1 MEKPV
6 TAFDEKR
13 WTELRDKRRRK
24 ETLDRDESEEWH
36 LLDAAR
42 DMRRAQAK
50 MARARGI
57 SRKRLNS
64 VRMEIGTIAVDAGLR
79 DAPRDRIRQ
88 ALETLAREL
97 DAEAGGDDGG
107 ARTAG
112 PPETDFP
119 DARILAAVAAIPEGA
134 VMTCGQVADGAGL
147 PGQGRTVADALAR
160 HPDAPGWHRVVDA
173 EGRILTPPE
182 RRQRTMLE
190 AEGVGF
196 TLDRVDL
203 RRFAPGAGA

>member
-6 TAFDEKR
+6 TAFNEKR

-50 MARARGI
+50 MARAREI

-64 VRMEIGTIAVDAGLR
+64 VRMELGTIAVDAGLH

-97 DAEAGGDDGG
+97 DAEAGGNADG
-107 ARTAG
+107 ARTAD
-112 PPETDFP
+112 PSEPDSP

-134 VMTCGQVADGAGL
+134 VMTCGQVAESVGL
-147 PGQGRTVADALAR
+147 SGQGRTVIDVLAR
-160 HPDAPGWHRVVDA
+160 HSDAPGWHRVVDA
-173 EGRILTPPE
+173 EGHMFTPPG
-182 RRQRTMLE
+182 RDQRTMLE
-190 AEGVGF
+190 DEGVGF
-196 TLDRVDL
+196 TLTGVDL
-203 RRFAPGAGA
+203 HRFGPGTGA